1 MPAEMARF
9 LIELLHGEE
18 DAIEAIEVQAA
29 KDSELTPDHRTSLL
43 NLQSKYEDLCD
54 LLRTLIREHE

>member
-18 DAIEAIEVQAA
+18 DAIDAIEKQILVAQ
-29 KDSELTPDHRTSLL
+29 LTPEQRTSLL
-43 NLQSKYEDLCD
+43 DLQTRYENLCD
-54 LLRTLIREHE
+54 FLRQVIKEHE